1 MSSKTT
7 ADARWHDE
15 GRTKDGLLR
24 HPADAPFWKD
34 FYSRYPNFVEDSCN
48 LRLAV
53 VVDGFSPY
61 RTMNS
66 NYNIWLIILIPY
78 NDPP

>member
-1 MSSKTT
+1 
-7 ADARWHDE
+7 
-15 GRTKDGLLR
+15 
-24 HPADAPFWKD
+24 
-34 FYSRYPNFVEDSCN
+34 
-48 LRLAV
+48 
-53 VVDGFSPY
+53 VDGFSPY